1 MTITDSENSYIKL
14 AFENGNP
21 TPARYTK
28 TLKSSWDFA
37 PSMERK
43 QTISMYPIMVSG
55 ALGGDNA
62 MKDYLKAKR
71 DEYRRSVLAKAS
83 AFVKRQRAKMSQVG
97 TSTTEEK

>member
-1 MTITDSENSYIKL
+1 MTITDNEKSYLKL

-43 QTISMYPIMVSG
+43 QTVSMYPIMISG
-55 ALGGDNA
+55 ALGSDNA

-71 DEYRRSVLAKAS
+71 DEHRRNVLAKAS

-97 TSTTEEK
+97 TSTKE